1 VMIRRLLSKLLLIAG
16 VVGAGSVA
24 SFAAEPADC
33 SLAQVK
39 ILPHAVIEPCSKI
52 INEKT
57 TSPADRG
64 YALFIRGMGFHNTK
78 RFDLAR
84 QDYDDAIVLTPT
96 NEELFV
102 SRANIS
108 FRGGQF
114 EQGVSFLQRALA
126 LNPSNGHALRTMGAL
141 LDNSG
146 QREEANRYYSM
157 ALGADPNDAY
167 ALLFRSKN
175 YAKQRRFDEALKD
188 ADVLVAIA
196 PSDINRQG
204 YLDERG
210 DHIDFHVVAL
220 KNRADVYDAIGQFD
234 HAEQDLDDAVAYSR
248 SASSLAAR
256 GKFLAYKTGRE
267 KETLSDLDEAIALGS
282 VDSEAYYA
290 KGIVHL
296 RFNRFQDALIAFDG
310 AVKIDPWFVSALR
323 MRARTHRELDQTDL
337 AVADM
342 TQAVARGIGA
352 GRTAALRDTMSAMSR
367 AGYWRS
373 SDNPTDLTP
382 ALEDAIRA
390 CMLDKRCN

>member
-1 VMIRRLLSKLLLIAG
+1 MAG
-16 VVGAGSVA
+16 VVGAGPAA
-24 SFAAEPADC
+24 SFATEAAAGC
-33 SLAQVK
+33 SLAQVEM
-39 ILPHAVIEPCSKI
+39 LPDTVTEPCSKI
-52 INEKT
+52 INEKA
-57 TSPADRG
+57 TSPAERG
-64 YALFIRGMGFHNTK
+64 YALFIRGKGYHNTK

-102 SRANIS
+102 SRANIA
-108 FRGGQF
+108 FRGGRF
-114 EQGVSFLQRALA
+114 EEGVSFLQRALA
-126 LNPSNGHALRTMGAL
+126 LNPSNGHASRTMGSL
-141 LDNSG
+141 LADSG

-157 ALGADPNDAY
+157 ALGADRSDAY
-167 ALLFRSKN
+167 ALLFRSQN
-175 YAKQRRFDEALKD
+175 YAKLRRFDEALKD
-188 ADVLVAIA
+188 ADDLVAIA

-220 KNRADVYDAIGQFD
+220 KNRADVYNAIGQFD
-234 HAEQDLDDAVAYSR
+234 RAEQNLNDAVAYSR
-248 SASSLAAR
+248 SAPSLAAR

-267 KETLSDLDEAIALGS
+267 KEALSDLDEAIALGS

-296 RFNRFQDALIAFDG
+296 KFNTFQDALVAFDG

-323 MRARTHRELDQTDL
+323 MRARVHRELDQTDL

-352 GRTAALRDTMSAMSR
+352 GRTAALRDTMSALSR